1 VFTNKHNNLTELARA
16 FLRPANATHRQYEA
30 LRAFF
35 VDQLPSKEAAHRFGY
50 SEGSFRVLV
59 HHFRRDPARPFFLP
73 PAKGPQQAPKS
84 DPVRERIVQAR
95 KQNLSI
101 YDIQRLLQEQGH
113 PLSPAYIGIILKQEG
128 FARLPRRVDDERP
141 EHPAPDR
148 APVAD
153 VQQLDLAPRQLRTQF
168 GGLFLFVPYLAEIP
182 WAGIFEGNGFPG
194 SPMIPA
200 SHAIRALLGLKL
212 YGSARHSHVMS
223 EVFDPGLALF
233 AGLNCVPKRSFLT
246 EYSSRIVPAAYP
258 KVMQQWFEAMQALG
272 LPRGESFDLDFHTIP
287 FHGEDALLQK
297 HYVSKRSRRQ
307 KGLLAFVVQDADTHV
322 FCYGNAQ
329 VRKENQNDEV
339 LRFVTYWQERTGQ
352 LPHELIFDSKL
363 TTYANLAKLNAQ
375 RIDFI
380 TLRRRSQSMLREVWA
395 LPPSA
400 WRQIHLEGIS
410 RIYRDPRVIDQR
422 IALKDYP
429 GSLRQII
436 VADLG
441 HEEPTFL
448 LTNQLS
454 RSAPKLI
461 ERYARRMIIEN
472 NLEEGIDFFH
482 MDALSSAVPMK
493 VDCDLQLTLM
503 GSSLYR
509 LLGNEL
515 GQGYERAKSRTLF
528 RDFID
533 AHATIDIGEQDL
545 TVRFQKR
552 AHNPLLL
559 KAGFAKKHPT
569 IPWLNNKKLHLVFGE
584 PTGTNG
590 QC

>member
-1 VFTNKHNNLTELARA
+1 VFNNKHKKLTDPAQA
-16 FLRPANATHRQYEA
+16 FLQPANATHRQYEA

-35 VDQLPSKEAAHRFGY
+35 IDQLPSKEAARRFGY

-59 HHFRRDPARPFFLP
+59 HHFRQNPSRPFFLA

-84 DPVRERIVQAR
+84 DPVRDHIVQAR

-101 YDIQRLLQEQGH
+101 YDIERLLQGQGH

-128 FARLPRRVDDERP
+128 FARLPRRADDERP
-141 EHPAPDR
+141 EHPHPDP

-153 VQQLDLAPRQLRTQF
+153 VQQLDLTPRQLRTQF
-168 GGLFLFVPYLAEIP
+168 GGLFLFLPYLAEVAWDP
-182 WAGIFEGNGFPG
+182 IFEDNGFPG
-194 SPMIPA
+194 SKMIPA
-200 SHAIRALLGLKL
+200 SHAIRSLLGLKL

-258 KVMQQWFEAMQALG
+258 KAMRQWFEAMKSLG

-307 KGLLAFVVQDADTHV
+307 KGLLAFVAQDAQTHV

-339 LRFVTYWQERTGQ
+339 LRFVAFWKERTGQ
-352 LPHELIFDSKL
+352 WPQELIFDSKL
-363 TTYANLAKLNAQ
+363 TTYANLAQLTAQ
-375 RIDFI
+375 GIDFI
-380 TLRRRSQSMLREVWA
+380 TLRRRSQSMLQEVWA
-395 LPPSA
+395 LPNSA

-410 RIYRDPRVIDQR
+410 RIYRDPRILDQR
-422 IALKDYP
+422 IELKDYS
-429 GSLRQII
+429 GAIRQII

-472 NLEEGIDFFH
+472 NIEDGIDFFH

-509 LLGNEL
+509 LLGHEL

-533 AHATIDIGEQDL
+533 AHATIDIGEQDV

-559 KAGFAKKHPT
+559 KAGFDKKHPA
-569 IPWLNNKKLHLVFGE
+569 IPWLGNKPLNLVFG
-584 PTGTNG
+584 
-590 QC
+590 

>member
-1 VFTNKHNNLTELARA
+1 MFNNKHKKLTDPAQV
-16 FLRPANATHRQYEA
+16 FLRPANSTHRQYEA

-35 VDQLPSKEAAHRFGY
+35 VEKLPSKQAARRFGY
-50 SEGSFRVLV
+50 SAGSFRVLV
-59 HHFRRDPARPFFLP
+59 HQFRQNPARPFFLP
-73 PAKGPQQAPKS
+73 PAKGPQKAPKS
-84 DPVRERIVQAR
+84 DPLRQQIIQAR

-101 YDIQRLLQEQGH
+101 YDIQRILQDQGH
-113 PLSPAYIGIILKQEG
+113 PLSSTYIALILKEEG
-128 FARLPRRVDDERP
+128 FARLPRRAEEERP
-141 EHPAPDR
+141 EHPHPDK

-153 VQQLDLAPRQLRTQF
+153 VQQLDLSPGQFRTQF
-168 GGLFLFVPYLAEIP
+168 GGLFLFVPYLTEVP
-182 WAGIFEGNGFPG
+182 WDSLFERNGFPG
-194 SPMIPA
+194 SKMIPA
-200 SHAIRALLGLKL
+200 AHALRSLLGLKL
-212 YGSARHSHVMS
+212 YGAARHSHVMS
-223 EVFDPGLALF
+223 EVFDRGLALF
-233 AGLNCVPKRSFLT
+233 AGLNCIPKRSFLT
-246 EYSSRIVPAAYP
+246 EYSCRIVPQTYP
-258 KVMQQWFEAMQALG
+258 KAMRQWFEVMKRLG

-307 KGLLAFVVQDADTHV
+307 KGLLAFVAQDADTHV

-339 LRFVTYWQERTGQ
+339 LRFVEFWKERTGK
-352 LPHELIFDSKL
+352 LPSELIFDSKL
-363 TTYANLAKLNAQ
+363 TTYGNLAKLNEQ
-375 RIDFI
+375 GIDFV
-380 TLRRRSQSMLREVWA
+380 TLRRRSQQMLQEVWA
-395 LPPSA
+395 RPTSA

-410 RIYRDPRVIDQR
+410 RIYREPRVIDER
-422 IALKDYP
+422 IDLSDYP
-429 GSLRQII
+429 GAIRQLI
-436 VADLG
+436 VTDLG

-448 LTNQLS
+448 LTNQMS

-472 NLEEGIDFFH
+472 NIQDGIDFFH

-533 AHATIDIGEQDL
+533 AHATIDIGQREV

-559 KAGFAKKHPT
+559 KAGFDKKHPA
-569 IPWLNNKKLHLVFGE
+569 IPWLGRKKLNLVFG
-584 PTGTNG
+584 
-590 QC
+590 

>member
-1 VFTNKHNNLTELARA
+1 MFNNKHKKLTDPAQA
-16 FLRPANATHRQYEA
+16 FLQPANATHRQYEA
-30 LRAFF
+30 LRAYF
-35 VDQLPSKEAAHRFGY
+35 VDQLPSKEAARRFGY

-59 HHFRRDPARPFFLP
+59 HHFRQNPARPFFLP

-84 DPVRERIVQAR
+84 DPVRDPIVQAR

-101 YDIQRLLQEQGH
+101 YDIQRLLQERGH

-128 FARLPRRVDDERP
+128 FARLPRRAEDERP
-141 EHPAPDR
+141 EHPHPDP

-168 GGLFLFVPYLAEIP
+168 GGLFLFVPYLAQIAWEP
-182 WAGIFEGNGFPG
+182 LFEDNGFPG
-194 SPMIPA
+194 SKMIPA
-200 SHAIRALLGLKL
+200 SHAIRSLLGLKL

-258 KVMQQWFEAMQALG
+258 KAMRQWFEAMKALG

-307 KGLLAFVVQDADTHV
+307 KGLLAFVAQDADTHV

-339 LRFVTYWQERTGQ
+339 LRFVAFWKERTGQ
-352 LPHELIFDSKL
+352 WPHELIFDSKL
-363 TTYANLAKLNAQ
+363 TTYANLAKLHAQ
-375 RIDFI
+375 GIDFI
-380 TLRRRSQSMLREVWA
+380 TLRRRSRSMLKEVWA
-395 LPPSA
+395 LPGSA

-410 RIYRDPRVIDQR
+410 RLYRDPRILDQR
-422 IALKDYP
+422 IELKDYP
-429 GSLRQII
+429 GAIRQII

-472 NLEEGIDFFH
+472 QIEDGIDFFH

-509 LLGNEL
+509 LLGHAL

-533 AHATIDIGEQDL
+533 AHATIDLGEQAI
-545 TVRFQKR
+545 TVKFQKR

-559 KAGFAKKHPT
+559 KAGFDKKHPA
-569 IPWLNNKKLHLVFGE
+569 IPWLGNKQLNLVFG
-584 PTGTNG
+584 
-590 QC
+590 